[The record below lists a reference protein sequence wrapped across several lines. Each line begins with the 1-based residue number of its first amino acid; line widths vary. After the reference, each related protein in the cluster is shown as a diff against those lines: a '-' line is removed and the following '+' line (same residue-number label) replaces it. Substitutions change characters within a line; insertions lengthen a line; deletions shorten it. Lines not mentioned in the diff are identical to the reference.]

1 MENVALLGAAFFL
14 FNFKKSVKILDSSC
28 LFASLYLY
36 LYMIK
41 NEGYSFN
48 KLLNINIMNNLL
60 SNAIIEVVKE
70 NVHETITLNN
80 DISSKIKNGRMSLSD
95 DVIKNNQL
103 EDYEL
108 LFFIDNTEG
117 NQQDLSEVAVGII
130 NNMPNECNIVEVIV
144 EFENSIFGSPQN
156 ICFYLVENCD

>member
-1 MENVALLGAAFFL
+1 
-14 FNFKKSVKILDSSC
+14 
-28 LFASLYLY
+28 
-36 LYMIK
+36 MIK

>member
-1 MENVALLGAAFFL
+1 
-14 FNFKKSVKILDSSC
+14 
-28 LFASLYLY
+28 
-36 LYMIK
+36 
-41 NEGYSFN
+41 
-48 KLLNINIMNNLL
+48 MNNLL

-130 NNMPNECNIVEVIV
+130 NNMPDECNIVEVIV

>member
-1 MENVALLGAAFFL
+1 
-14 FNFKKSVKILDSSC
+14 
-28 LFASLYLY
+28 
-36 LYMIK
+36 MIK
-41 NEGYSFN
+41 NEGDSFN

-144 EFENSIFGSPQN
+144 EFENSVFGSPQN